1 MDISIKLIAFF
12 NGFLILLRSL
22 RVYILKQL
30 FTSGSVNYSTILTSP
45 SENNCLNIYYIYF
58 LNREY
63 INCPLADYGIKTS
76 LKVISLKNWTIKS
89 LELPDFLLVHFN
101 FKASFPWCFPFNCFK
116 TLILYRREP
125 GQVAIVSATESR
137 LRLTPEYLLR
147 FFAGISNFA
156 LQACLSVCVWLFEWS
171 SRKRE
176 ILVKPLFH
184 FKKSIHSYIFSSR
197 LFRERL

>member
-76 LKVISLKNWTIKS
+76 LKVISLKN
-89 LELPDFLLVHFN
+89 
-101 FKASFPWCFPFNCFK
+101 
-116 TLILYRREP
+116 
-125 GQVAIVSATESR
+125 
-137 LRLTPEYLLR
+137 
-147 FFAGISNFA
+147 
-156 LQACLSVCVWLFEWS
+156 
-171 SRKRE
+171 
-176 ILVKPLFH
+176 
-184 FKKSIHSYIFSSR
+184 
-197 LFRERL
+197 